1 MPNIF
6 FFETSS
12 NVAAAAVE
20 AFKKEC
26 HIERARESAC
36 VRACVCASE
45 RKRYEKTQ
53 KQFFHA
59 ADSMVAVPLNSAR
72 DSSAKNYLFFSF
84 SFSSKKCILQ
94 VVGTVLSAHRKQC

>member
-1 MPNIF
+1 MLQQQWRL
-6 FFETSS
+6 SKR
-12 NVAAAAVE
+12 NVIS
-20 AFKKEC
+20 KE
-26 HIERARESAC
+26 RESVC
-36 VRACVCASE
+36 VCMCLLVCVCMCVCASE

-94 VVGTVLSAHRKQC
+94 VVGTVLRAHRKQC